1 MKYTCGKLLNH
12 PPKRRMGGEKRGIG
26 AAIAFLLLAPV
37 LFLARV
43 LLPWMPGAQTLAT
56 GDFIEVYY
64 LQRLGAF
71 QERMAGRVPLWAPW
85 RFAGH
90 PLALLVPPFSHFR
103 NQERIIA
110 LWSFALA
117 MLAGLGADELSR
129 QRRPIGLLRGTSVGA
144 GVLFGLS
151 VLLSALGPWLPRG
164 VESEVQAWREAMAF
178 ASLISGL
185 TALWLGW
192 WRKGG
197 KPIWAWKG
205 AALFILAVDLW
216 TVGMRCGFRASRPS
230 EFFPCW
236 PLLDEIRS
244 DPTGPWRVSSEG
256 LLPGDGNAAVAYGLE
271 DVVGN
276 SPLKLQSYDEFIRQ
290 IPEWRWWQFLNVRYV
305 LTKREISHPDLTLL
319 GSRDGIHLYR
329 FEAAIP
335 RAYLVYRLMVAESA
349 AQERLWLSATELD
362 PLEAA
367 IVRAPSPVTL
377 PLGGPMGHPVMWIE
391 RRPTYLAFDVE
402 AKADGVLVISQ
413 AFYPGWRAAV
423 DGRPA
428 ELFPVNGILQGVG
441 VPAGRHLVVV
451 RYDPLSWRLGLVSSI
466 LGGLT
471 LGGLLFSR
479 RRLD

>member
-1 MKYTCGKLLNH
+1 MGW
-12 PPKRRMGGEKRGIG
+12 RMR
-26 AAIAFLLLAPV
+26 
-37 LFLARV
+37 
-43 LLPWMPGAQTLAT
+43 
-56 GDFIEVYY
+56 
-64 LQRLGAF
+64 
-71 QERMAGRVPLWAPW
+71 
-85 RFAGH
+85 
-90 PLALLVPPFSHFR
+90 
-103 NQERIIA
+103 
-110 LWSFALA
+110 
-117 MLAGLGADELSR
+117 
-129 QRRPIGLLRGTSVGA
+129 
-144 GVLFGLS
+144 
-151 VLLSALGPWLPRG
+151 SA
-164 VESEVQAWREAMAF
+164 
-178 ASLISGL
+178 
-185 TALWLGW
+185 
-192 WRKGG
+192 
-197 KPIWAWKG
+197 
-205 AALFILAVDLW
+205 
-216 TVGMRCGFRASRPS
+216 
-230 EFFPCW
+230 
-236 PLLDEIRS
+236 
-244 DPTGPWRVSSEG
+244 
-256 LLPGDGNAAVAYGLE
+256 
-271 DVVGN
+271 N

-290 IPEWRWWQFLNVRYV
+290 IPEWRWWEFLNVRYV

-367 IVRAPSPVTL
+367 IVRAPSPTTL

-451 RYDPLSWRLGLVSSI
+451 RYDLLSWHLGLVSST

-471 LGGLLFSR
+471 FSR